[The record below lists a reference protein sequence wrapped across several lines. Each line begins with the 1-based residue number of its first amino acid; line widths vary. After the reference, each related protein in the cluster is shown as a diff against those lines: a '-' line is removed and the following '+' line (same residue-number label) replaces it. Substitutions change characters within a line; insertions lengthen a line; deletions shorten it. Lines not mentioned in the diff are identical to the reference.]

1 MVSPLQAPLYWLA
14 KLRDVSIMRR
24 WWPRKGVFFTFLVY
38 SVIATVASATEV
50 IRYPAPVGERD
61 LRDLYLVEL
70 LRLALE
76 KTLATHGPYQMEPA
90 VEPLSQSRALAEL
103 ASGRTLDVVW
113 AMTSIEREQR
123 TRPVRIPLRKGLLG
137 YRLLIIREEDSDWF
151 ESVTSIDQLR
161 EVRAGQ
167 GHDWPDADIL
177 AANGLQVL
185 RASSYDS
192 LFLMLEQGRFDYLPR
207 GLTEIWAEIDQRPEM
222 AITVAPSLLLYYPT
236 ASYFFVAPDNTALA
250 ERLTQGLEAAL
261 KDGSFDRLF
270 FEFPQHRE
278 ALARASAPGRQV
290 LVLENPLL
298 PPETPLHR
306 AELWYRPEKSTRE
319 GQRSH

>member
-1 MVSPLQAPLYWLA
+1 MVSVLRASLYWLPQ
-14 KLRDVSIMRR
+14 LRDASIMRQWCLR
-24 WWPRKGVFFTFLVY
+24 TGVLFTCLIC
-38 SVIATVASATEV
+38 SVIASTAAATEV
-50 IRYPAPVGERD
+50 IRYPAPAGERD

-70 LRLALE
+70 LRLALD
-76 KTLATHGPYQMEPA
+76 KTLASHGPYQMEPA
-90 VEPLSQSRALAEL
+90 AEPLSQSRALAEL
-103 ASGRTLDVVW
+103 ASGRALDVVW

-123 TRPVRIPLRKGLLG
+123 ARPVRIPLRKGLLG
-137 YRLLIIREEDSDWF
+137 YRMLIIRTEDSDWF
-151 ESVTSIDQLR
+151 DSVISLDQLR

-167 GHDWPDADIL
+167 GHDWPDSDIL
-177 AANGLQVL
+177 IANGLHVL

-222 AITVAPSLLLYYPT
+222 AITVAPALLLYYPT

-261 KDGSFDRLF
+261 KDGSFDRLL

-278 ALARASAPGRQV
+278 ALERTQAHGRRV
-290 LVLENPLL
+290 LILENPLL
-298 PPETPLHR
+298 PPQTPLHR
-306 AELWYRPEKSTRE
+306 PELWYRPETGTTARQPSR
-319 GQRSH
+319 